1 MEFSSTLG
9 GRIQKIV
16 LKINTWL
23 EEILVWYSGWKQY
36 LLEENLD
43 LVDKNKI
50 EEAFY
55 LMMLLIDQKVSKV

>member
-1 MEFSSTLG
+1 MDGSEY
-9 GRIQKIV
+9 
-16 LKINTWL
+16 